1 MKKVHKLIQD
11 TGSSNTQVMK
21 MTQVLRFFFIFLGTN
36 FFGVVLFFLGVPW
49 VVLGD
54 PSVGWPYVPSP
65 IKNAKRLKKGTKLS
79 NWTLQLSGSID
90 GWHYCLY
97 LLVSLIGLSCKIV
110 SLVGLV
116 GLVTT
121 IEFSGTNGTIALSF
135 SACTDAFLS
144 CTVAW
149 SDCTV
154 GFSGSLSCL
163 FVLFVGI
170 LAFGPYLVVFFLG
183 FLFL

>member
-116 GLVTT
+116 GLFTT
-121 IEFSGTNGTIALSF
+121 IEFSRTNGTIAVSFTACTVVFSACTMSF
-135 SACTDAFLS
+135 SACT
-144 CTVAW
+144 
-149 SDCTV
+149 V
-154 GFSGSLSCL
+154 GFLGSLS
-163 FVLFVGI
+163 
-170 LAFGPYLVVFFLG
+170 YFFALLLG
-183 FLFL
+183 L